1 MNNGQSTRAGM
12 PIRATRLHRFLVV
25 VALTTSATALANLL
39 FPRLIR
45 HNFARIKGNATLK
58 AALHRY
64 NAARLKTAGTTRSD
78 FAVLTHTGR
87 RSGRTYQTPLG
98 AHTFGDG
105 VILPLAYGS
114 QTDWYRNVLAA
125 GKCTLARDGRTYALE
140 RPGIISGPEVMRAWP
155 ITAQI
160 MLRAVGIHEF
170 LWLHETTDQAVRAWR

>member
-1 MNNGQSTRAGM
+1 M
-12 PIRATRLHRFLVV
+12 PIRASWRQRFFVV
-25 VALTTSATALANLL
+25 IAMTAGGTALVNLL

-45 HNFARIKGNATLK
+45 HNFDRIRGNATLS
-58 AALHRY
+58 AALHRF
-64 NAARLKTAGTTRSD
+64 NAVRLKTAGTTRSD
-78 FAVLTHTGR
+78 FAILTHAGR

-125 GKCTLARDGRTYALE
+125 GKCTLAWEGRTYALE
-140 RPGIISGPEVMRAWP
+140 RPEIISGPEVMRSWP

-160 MLRAVGIHEF
+160 MMRAGGIHDF
-170 LWLHETTDQAVRAWR
+170 LWLHETTDQAVEPR